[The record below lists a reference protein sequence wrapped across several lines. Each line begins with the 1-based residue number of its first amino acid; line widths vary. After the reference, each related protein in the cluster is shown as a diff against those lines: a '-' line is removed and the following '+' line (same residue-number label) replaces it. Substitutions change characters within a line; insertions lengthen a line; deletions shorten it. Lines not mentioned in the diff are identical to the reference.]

1 MAPSASGLS
10 RQPLKLESS
19 VRIWQESFTSP
30 LVTGEGDG
38 DNVITILL
46 YRYVRGKRDIF
57 SGSNF

>member
-38 DNVITILL
+38 DNSSLQVRKRKK
-46 YRYVRGKRDIF
+46 RYF
-57 SGSNF
+57 